1 MIEWFTM
8 IRIIMRSFTIWIT
21 KFKIQSSIFYN
32 KRIGMCKH
40 FIMQLI
46 NELES
51 LLQIEPYQREE

>member
-8 IRIIMRSFTIWIT
+8 IGIIMRSFTIWIT

-32 KRIGMCKH
+32 KRISMCKH